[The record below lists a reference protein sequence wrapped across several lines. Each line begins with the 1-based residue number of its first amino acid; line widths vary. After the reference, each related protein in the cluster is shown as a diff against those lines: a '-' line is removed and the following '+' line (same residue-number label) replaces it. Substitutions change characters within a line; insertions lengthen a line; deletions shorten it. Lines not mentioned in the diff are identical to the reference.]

1 MRCAQPSLHQPSNL
15 ADRGKH
21 ADKSQRAAANE
32 LLTVHKD
39 GELSV
44 ASLHHFHLEIQV
56 APQRCRHTGCLN
68 ARDSITAAANS
79 YSHGRL
85 LLLFGGAAGRTIRG
99 MTKAAK
105 AVLAE
110 ALRLGE
116 HERAELAAEVLA
128 SLDGP
133 ADADADAAWEAE
145 IRRRIA
151 AIDAGEIELEPWDA
165 VKRRIEK
172 ETLGR

>member
-1 MRCAQPSLHQPSNL
+1 
-15 ADRGKH
+15 
-21 ADKSQRAAANE
+21 
-32 LLTVHKD
+32 
-39 GELSV
+39 
-44 ASLHHFHLEIQV
+44 
-56 APQRCRHTGCLN
+56 
-68 ARDSITAAANS
+68 
-79 YSHGRL
+79 
-85 LLLFGGAAGRTIRG
+85 

-116 HERAELAAEVLA
+116 DERAEIAAEVLA

-133 ADADADAAWEAE
+133 ADADAEAAWDAE
-145 IRRRIA
+145 IHRRIA